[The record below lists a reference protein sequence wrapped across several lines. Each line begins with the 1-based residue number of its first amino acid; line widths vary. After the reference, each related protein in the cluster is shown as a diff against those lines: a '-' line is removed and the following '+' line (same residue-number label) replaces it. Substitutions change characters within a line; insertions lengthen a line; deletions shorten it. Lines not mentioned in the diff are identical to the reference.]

1 MSKDRTA
8 ERQRIIEAREMMLQL
23 KAKRVRAGFVKR
35 TEKKRAETLKRWS
48 KAIALREAG
57 FSWREISAK
66 CGSGSYQG
74 VLYLRP
80 DLRTLQVAA

>member
-1 MSKDRTA
+1 MSDARTT

-23 KAKRVRAGFVKR
+23 KAKRVRMGFLKR
-35 TEKKRAETLKRWS
+35 TQKKRAETLKRHA
-48 KAIALREAG
+48 KAIRMREAG
-57 FSWREISAK
+57 CSWREISAQ

-80 DLRTLQVAA
+80 DLRTLAAA